1 MPITQARYQRFETAA
16 VADLVEHAWI
26 VRDDATP
33 GREVLLP
40 DGRGLLQVV
49 LGGPSVRTDPLGGT
63 REPDVSGVRGL
74 TTRAVVRE
82 SAAGAVRLGL
92 QLHPLAGARIGTV
105 L

>member
-1 MPITQARYQRFETAA
+1 MPIVHAHYQRFETAA
-16 VADLVEHAWI
+16 VADLVEHAWV
-26 VRDDATP
+26 VRDATP

-49 LGGPSVRTDPLGGT
+49 LGGPSWRIDPLGGT

-82 SAAGAVRLGL
+82 SAARRGPARAAAA
-92 QLHPLAGARIGTV
+92 PAGRCASRARS
-105 L
+105 